1 MTSELIKSELPLEE
15 FLAGGPEDLDWPA
28 VVEPLVPEVGTPEAV
43 DAVGI
48 YLEEVRRTPLLTKEE
63 ESQLSKLMEKGR
75 AAAEKLARG
84 RVGIKREP
92 ELQAEV
98 ADGQAALDHLVRA
111 NLRLVISNAKRYQG
125 WGGLA
130 FLDLIQEGNLGL
142 MRAAKK
148 FDYRKGRFTT
158 YATGWIKHF
167 IRRAVFEKGRT
178 IRIPI
183 HAGEQIFHLWRAEH
197 QLRQRLN
204 RNPTNL
210 ELAREL
216 GIREERLREIQEYA
230 SFTLSLDQP
239 VGKDGEA
246 TLGDFIVD
254 KHAAVPERS
263 AELSLLRK
271 RIEKALEKIPLREAQ
286 VLRLRYGLVD
296 GQRYPLRQ
304 IGPKLGISHETARK
318 LAAQGLRQLRYL
330 DLRKLLK

>member
-1 MTSELIKSELPLEE
+1 MKNQSELDTNLLI
-15 FLAGGPEDLDWPA
+15 
-28 VVEPLVPEVGTPEAV
+28 VENL
-43 DAVGI
+43 
-48 YLEEVRRTPLLTKEE
+48 VRR
-63 ESQLSKLMEKGR
+63 R
-75 AAAEKLARG
+75 
-84 RVGIKREP
+84 I
-92 ELQAEV
+92 
-98 ADGQAALDHLVRA
+98 
-111 NLRLVISNAKRYQG
+111 
-125 WGGLA
+125 
-130 FLDLIQEGNLGL
+130 
-142 MRAAKK
+142 
-148 FDYRKGRFTT
+148 
-158 YATGWIKHF
+158 
-167 IRRAVFEKGRT
+167 IRRLSQE
-178 IRIPI
+178 PSY
-183 HAGEQIFHLWRAEH
+183 
-197 QLRQRLN
+197 
-204 RNPTNL
+204 PL